1 MKAMFMPRSL
11 STLVMWATTPGLS
24 RWTTMT
30 VLYSPVKSTS
40 TPLIRAMRTLPPPRD
55 SPRTVISW
63 PAALTMRMSTVLGWT
78 SVSAVQGVNRKS
90 SPCSRAIW
98 KELRMRCRRWKSP

>member
-1 MKAMFMPRSL
+1 
-11 STLVMWATTPGLS
+11 
-24 RWTTMT
+24 MT

-90 SPCSRAIW
+90 SPRSRAME
-98 KELRMRCRRWKSP
+98 KESRMRLSSVEKPMRPPRRARSVPWPR